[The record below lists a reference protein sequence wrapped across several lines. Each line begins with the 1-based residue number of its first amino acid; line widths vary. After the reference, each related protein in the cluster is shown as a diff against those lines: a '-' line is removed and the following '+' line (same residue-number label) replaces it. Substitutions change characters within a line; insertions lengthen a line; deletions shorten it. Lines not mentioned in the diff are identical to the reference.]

1 MIWLDPLS
9 PPARSAVVSGGWG
22 KEPHSEH
29 YLPPP
34 SDDEI
39 DVIAVALE
47 VASSI
52 LTPLTGFRIHPA
64 GFAEEDFLGT
74 PRLRRLTPSLGPL
87 RAVVSLDWVLDGGVT
102 GEVTVPWVLHGDTI
116 RLKSY
121 QGLEPW
127 DRDTFPVTAVV
138 CSSRGDGEQIR
149 LSYQFGSTITA
160 SARRAVLML
169 AHQFW
174 LETAQCSTC
183 GECELPTR
191 TTTVTREGISYT
203 MLDPQDY
210 LDRGKTGL
218 PSVDLWIATVNPRR
232 ALRAPGVWSPDAP
245 PPAMRSIRSARPL
258 FEVSP

>member
-9 PPARSAVVSGGWG
+9 PPVRSAVVSGGWG
-22 KEPHSEH
+22 KEPHSVH

-34 SDDEI
+34 TDEDEI
-39 DVIAVALE
+39 DVISAALE
-47 VASSI
+47 VASNI

-74 PRLRRLTPSLGPL
+74 PRLRRLSPSLGPL

-102 GEVTVPWVLHGDTI
+102 EEVTVPWVLHGDTI
-116 RLKSY
+116 RIRGNRELDA
-121 QGLEPW
+121 W
-127 DRDTFPVTAVV
+127 DRIPSPVLV
-138 CSSRGDGEQIR
+138 CSSRGEEEQIR
-149 LSYQFGSTITA
+149 LNYRFGSTITA

-174 LETAQCSTC
+174 LETAQCSEC

-232 ALRAPGVWSPDAP
+232 ATRAPGVWSPDAP
-245 PPAMRSIRSARPL
+245 PPAQRSIRSARPL
-258 FEVSP
+258 FEVVTP